1 MPLALAEIRRARGRF
16 TTIVVA
22 LALLVVLVLVLTAL
36 ADGLFYGSSGA
47 VRTVR
52 GDLQV
57 LSADAEGALR
67 SSRLPPE
74 LGDQLARVDGV
85 AAVGPVAVFEAG
97 GRRAGGGE
105 AGGRGSGAEVDLA
118 VFGIEPGRPGEPA
131 QLVEGRLPAA
141 GEAGVAAVDTSLAE
155 DGIGLGGT
163 VTVAGSDEPLQVVGV
178 VGDASYGLQGTVWT
192 PLPTFRALRA
202 AALPE
207 TAGGPDTFAAY
218 AVDVEEGRDPR
229 AVAAAID
236 AAADTTTVPRSEAAS
251 SDPLLVTQ
259 NAVLRA
265 VVGATLVV
273 AGLVVAL
280 FFALLTLEKRGLFA
294 VVKALGAR
302 TGYLATGVVAQA
314 VIASLAGLAL
324 GGLLTALLALVIPEA
339 VPTRFRPQSVATVV
353 ALTLPTG
360 VLGAA
365 LSFRRIARIDP
376 AAALGGTV

>member
-36 ADGLFYGSSGA
+36 ADGLFYDSSGA

-57 LSADAEGALR
+57 LSADAEGALGF
-67 SSRLPPE
+67 SQLPPE
-74 LGDQLARVDGV
+74 LGAELAEIDGV
-85 AAVGPVAVFEAG
+85 AAVGPVAVFQ
-97 GRRAGGGE
+97 
-105 AGGRGSGAEVDLA
+105 AGGRGAAGEVDLA
-118 VFGIEPGRPGEPA
+118 VFGVEPGRPGEPA
-131 QLVEGRLPAA
+131 QLVEGRLPEA

-155 DGIGLGGT
+155 DGIGVGDT
-163 VTVAGSDEPLQVVGV
+163 VTVAGSDQPLAVVGV
-178 VGDASYGLQGTVWT
+178 VGDASYALQGTVWT
-192 PLPTFRALRA
+192 PLPTFRELRA

-251 SDPLLVTQ
+251 SDPLLSAQ

-302 TGYLATGVVAQA
+302 TGYLATGVVTQA
-314 VIASLAGLAL
+314 VIASVVGLAL

-376 AAALGGTV
+376 AAALGGTA